1 MLMRVV
7 KNKISQ
13 EMEAIKDHCLKFQ
26 SLLRKTLKIV
36 QYLLDSQI
44 LINLRRAY
52 LLV

>member
-1 MLMRVV
+1 MRVV
-7 KNKISQ
+7 KNKIGQ
-13 EMEAIKDHCLKFQ
+13 EMQVIKDQCLK
-26 SLLRKTLKIV
+26 SRLLLRKTLKIV